1 MRYPDSLQ
9 RQEGFRSPSRRLVCV
24 NSAIHTGHPPLG
36 FACPEGKLLAPSWTQ
51 RKSEQSPLFTLKS
64 ASLVAVASHI
74 SQLKKDSNTG
84 LKLYK
89 ISEEL
94 RGPIEP
100 ILLECK
106 FIGGNQYLVAFVPK
120 ILLSQL
126 LHASALNCSK
136 PLHSLNSKKNMSSI
150 CCQLSTLLYTHLY

>member
-1 MRYPDSLQ
+1 M
-9 RQEGFRSPSRRLVCV
+9 
-24 NSAIHTGHPPLG
+24 
-36 FACPEGKLLAPSWTQ
+36 
-51 RKSEQSPLFTLKS
+51 FTLKS

-74 SQLKKDSNTG
+74 SQLQKDSNTG

-126 LHASALNCSK
+126 LHASALDCSK
-136 PLHSLNSKKNMSSI
+136 PLHSLNSKKYI
-150 CCQLSTLLYTHLY
+150 QYLLPTKHFIIYPPVLAFLTLLTQLILSVFKADGMAYSYFQDRYGDNGDEGSKRITWHKLHIQNKTPV